1 VSVELEHK
9 AVEGTTRV
17 EQDLGEFKA
26 FAATYD
32 VDREKDRI
40 RFGAFENTIARWQA
54 SGRRIP
60 VHWAHRGE
68 AKNVIGSIDPAT
80 MREVA
85 GLGLYVEGKLDLDE
99 SKVAR
104 EAWRSMKD
112 NRVGLSFGYMTVK
125 SRRRD
130 EFNDLLELDLYEIS
144 IAPGP
149 INPQTR
155 ILEMKSA
162 AVAEREQG
170 DLRRRCDD
178 LALEVLL
185 GCSPDEFRNRKTAE
199 PEARRVPT
207 DAELRVKA
215 AEVGIAVPP
224 TYLDKVRAE
233 AYSLMLVCLRGADE
247 QAGDR

>member
-1 VSVELEHK
+1 V
-9 AVEGTTRV
+9 
-17 EQDLGEFKA
+17 
-26 FAATYD
+26 
-32 VDREKDRI
+32 KDRI
-40 RFGAFENTIARWQA
+40 KFGAFEKTIAAWQA
-54 SGRRIP
+54 SGKRIP

-85 GLGLYVEGKLDLDE
+85 GLGLYVEGKLDLDDSE
-99 SKVAR
+99 VAR

-125 SRRRD
+125 SQRRD
-130 EFNDLLELDLYEIS
+130 GFNDLHELDLYEIS

-162 AVAEREQG
+162 AVAEPDQA
-170 DLRRRCDD
+170 DLRRRCDE
-178 LALEVLL
+178 LALEAAL
-185 GCSPDEFRNRKTAE
+185 GWAPRPNRRHPLRPSRSRPMASCAARPLSWGSRSRPPISTRCGPSPGTSCSPF
-199 PEARRVPT
+199 
-207 DAELRVKA
+207 
-215 AEVGIAVPP
+215 
-224 TYLDKVRAE
+224 
-233 AYSLMLVCLRGADE
+233 LRGADE